1 MLELLVTAV
10 LGIGL
15 GCVSSYL
22 FYFKERINEITS
34 DLADK
39 KAIIAALANHSDE
52 QERHSVKKIVKQ
64 HNASVAEKKINK
76 PKKTNKK
83 TV

>member
-39 KAIIAALANHSDE
+39 KAIIAALANHSEDLE
-52 QERHSVKKIVKQ
+52 KQNVKKLLKGS
-64 HNASVAEKKINK
+64 A
-76 PKKTNKK
+76 KKTSTDVKVKK
-83 TV
+83 TKTTKK